1 MDRPMTHNLLINV
14 IEFLGAQLDSVIISA
29 VSGKTL
35 DLCQY
40 FEGQIVKLSAPS
52 P

>member
-1 MDRPMTHNLLINV
+1 MTHNLLINV
-14 IEFLGAQLDSVIISA
+14 IESLGAQLDSVIISA

-40 FEGQIVKLSAPS
+40 FGRRISILSATG
-52 P
+52 